1 MREAG
6 VQVFQNGV
14 QHKTLHKSHPT
25 TNGYLDKGI
34 KLLSGSDR
42 LNGHQQHVATPCEV
56 QAETSHGGVKSPELT
71 QALAELDLDE
81 DGDVDGN
88 SSSVSS
94 DRSLAN
100 LPKRAGVQI
109 SQERTIKACRKLQR
123 VRSIPAQ
130 IGVREYRVLHGP
142 IHMDT
147 RKRKLI
153 IHLDIRNTILVADS
167 ITNVSVEEA
176 LNSFLT
182 SVTWGSEQNGQWT
195 WHSNIPSLK
204 SPQAGLKTYY
214 KYLEARLVKSPE
226 DRAKLRLQTGDFVHT
241 PLGKLFQKDFY
252 IHLARLAW
260 QHEEGATRD
269 KVLTMSGRDG
279 TPYHYILPG
288 VYKLLRHLTTSQRD
302 FAVVIRTYGRDGPN
316 VLSSLSYG
324 VHGHHPEVT
333 SPIRIKVHKTPGSIK
348 RKGDNSFEF
357 LTYKCRDGNGG
368 GACSEINQLLSHERD
383 MYRLLNSSQGI
394 SGYVDDFYY
403 WQGHQYHHTAGKP
416 LWLDF
421 SDKRHHHIF
430 FDDNFRAD
438 DEDSIVDVRVF
449 DKGQSHTARSLG
461 LSEVAMLENA
471 CVVQADLLES
481 IADEDYFLRLVKE
494 CEQKFTHLVWSGQ
507 L

>member
-1 MREAG
+1 MRDGG
-6 VQVFQNGV
+6 VQVVQNSAP
-14 QHKTLHKSHPT
+14 KPLPKSHRG
-25 TNGYLDKGI
+25 TNGYLHTK
-34 KLLSGSDR
+34 S
-42 LNGHQQHVATPCEV
+42 NGYHQQTEKAVHFRSVPPVETE
-56 QAETSHGGVKSPELT
+56 AENLPQVT
-71 QALAELDLDE
+71 QAVANLDLDPE
-81 DGDVDGN
+81 ADEKSDEVN
-88 SSSVSS
+88 SSVSS
-94 DRSLAN
+94 DDSFTS
-100 LPKRAGVQI
+100 LPKKFSIQVD
-109 SQERTIKACRKLQR
+109 QEKTIKACRKLQR

-142 IHMDT
+142 IHVDN

-182 SVTWGSEQNGQWT
+182 SVTWGSEVDGQWT

-204 SPQAGLKTYY
+204 SPQPGLMTYY
-214 KYLEARLVKSPE
+214 KYLEGKLVKNTE
-226 DRAKLRLQTGDFVHT
+226 DRANLRLQTGDFVHT
-241 PLGKLFQKDFY
+241 PLGKIFQKDFY

-260 QHEEGATRD
+260 PYDQCATRD
-269 KVLTMSGRDG
+269 KVLTMAGRDA

-288 VYKLLRHLTTSQRD
+288 VYKLLHHLTTSQRD

-316 VLSSLSYG
+316 VLSSLNYS
-324 VHGHHPEVT
+324 VNGHHPEVPT
-333 SPIRIKVHKTPGSIK
+333 PIKIKVHKTPGIIK
-348 RKGDNSFEF
+348 RRSDNAFE
-357 LTYKCRDGNGG
+357 LQTYKCRDGTGSG
-368 GACSEINQLLSHERD
+368 MCSEINQLLSHERD
-383 MYRLLNSSQGI
+383 MYRMMNASQGI

-403 WQGHQYHHTAGKP
+403 WQGHQYFHWAGKP
-416 LWLDF
+416 LWLDP

-449 DKGQSHTARSLG
+449 KTEKSHEARSLG
-461 LSEVAMLENA
+461 LSEVALLENA

-481 IADEDYFLRLVKE
+481 IADEDYFLRMVRE
-494 CEQKFTHLVWSGQ
+494 CEEKYAHLIWSGQ